1 MGRKIEKD
9 VLEERIEKAQ
19 EDVVKAK
26 KKYDAT
32 TATLKQLLDKRQ
44 AMRVEEVMA
53 AIAKSN
59 RSYEDIVP
67 EELERTIRVQKSM
80 EILSAWLKLAAK
92 VDSVEEFAKRIKN

>member
-1 MGRKIEKD
+1 M
-9 VLEERIEKAQ
+9 
-19 EDVVKAK
+19 VKAK

-59 RSYEDIVP
+59 RSYEDIVNYIYSNDN
-67 EELERTIRVQKSM
+67 ENQ
-80 EILSAWLKLAAK
+80 
-92 VDSVEEFAKRIKN
+92 

>member
-59 RSYEDIVP
+59 RSYEDIVNYIYSNDN
-67 EELERTIRVQKSM
+67 ENQ
-80 EILSAWLKLAAK
+80 
-92 VDSVEEFAKRIKN
+92 

>member
-44 AMRVEEVMA
+44 AMRVGEVMA

-59 RSYEDIVP
+59 RCYEDIVNYIYSNDK
-67 EELERTIRVQKSM
+67 E
-80 EILSAWLKLAAK
+80 
-92 VDSVEEFAKRIKN
+92 N

>member
-1 MGRKIEKD
+1 MARKIGKD

-26 KKYDAT
+26 KKYDAS

-44 AMRVEEVMA
+44 ALRAEEVMV

-59 RSYEDIVP
+59 RRYEDIINYINSSDS
-67 EELERTIRVQKSM
+67 EE
-80 EILSAWLKLAAK
+80 
-92 VDSVEEFAKRIKN
+92 

>member
-26 KKYDAT
+26 KKYD
-32 TATLKQLLDKRQ
+32 TATAMLKQLLDKRQ
-44 AMRVEEVMA
+44 AMRVEEVMV

-59 RSYEDIVP
+59 RSYEDIVNYIYANDN
-67 EELERTIRVQKSM
+67 ENQ
-80 EILSAWLKLAAK
+80 
-92 VDSVEEFAKRIKN
+92 

>member
-59 RSYEDIVP
+59 RSYEDIVNYIYSKDD
-67 EELERTIRVQKSM
+67 ENQ
-80 EILSAWLKLAAK
+80 
-92 VDSVEEFAKRIKN
+92 

>member
-59 RSYEDIVP
+59 RSYEDIVNYIYSNDK
-67 EELERTIRVQKSM
+67 ENQ
-80 EILSAWLKLAAK
+80 
-92 VDSVEEFAKRIKN
+92 